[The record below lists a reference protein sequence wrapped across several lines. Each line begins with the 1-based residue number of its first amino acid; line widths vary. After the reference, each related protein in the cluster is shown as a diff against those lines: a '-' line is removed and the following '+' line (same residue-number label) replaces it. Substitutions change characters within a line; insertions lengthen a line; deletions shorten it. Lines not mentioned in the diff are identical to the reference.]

1 MVDDGKTVEVP
12 MSGRLWML
20 LAGAVSITALV
31 VLATLSA
38 PLTPHRIEG
47 LLIPIG
53 GEDVPIKFAD
63 VEKYGPD
70 VGDPENMSLP
80 VQWERVR
87 LVYYWI
93 WYLAA
98 GLLVPQV
105 IGWLRRKNWVRIFSV
120 IALAF
125 LVVVLFIFVP
135 ECRFVQAPII
145 LGIYIAY
152 VAIVLSR
159 KTDEA
164 FRARDVVG
172 FAFILPNFV
181 GFLLWTSLPVIA
193 SFVLAF
199 YQWDLIGAPKFV
211 GLDNFTRIFM
221 GAKTLFISDEERV
234 LTDQDYDIEDMET
247 PIGQPE
253 GDGKAPDAGSGALQ
267 KVTLA
272 DGTVIAG
279 VKKIIIGDRLF
290 WKYFGNTLFYMLSIP
305 VGMLGSLFLATVL
318 NQKLKGVTVFRT
330 VFYLPTVAAGIGMF
344 ILWKYIYNPD
354 FGLLNQMLAAIGIKG
369 PRWLADE
376 NWVKPAIM
384 FMGFWGGV
392 GGGGMILYLAALQNV
407 DAGLYEA
414 ANIDGASAFQKFVHI
429 TIPMVSPTSFYI
441 FIMAIIAGFQGGF
454 QALYIMTK
462 GGPAGA
468 SASIGYYIYQQ
479 AFEWFHMGYAAA
491 LSWFL
496 FLVILVITLINWR
509 WGGRT
514 IIYD

>member
-1 MVDDGKTVEVP
+1 
-12 MSGRLWML
+12 MSVRLWLL
-20 LAGAVSITALV
+20 LAGAVLITALV
-31 VLATLSA
+31 ILAVLSA
-38 PLTPHRIEG
+38 PLTPHRVEG

-63 VEKYGPD
+63 VDRFGPD
-70 VGDPENMSLP
+70 VGDPEKMSFP
-80 VQWERVR
+80 VQWQRVK

-93 WYLAA
+93 WYLAVA
-98 GLLVPQV
+98 LLLPQT
-105 IGWLRRKNWVRIFSV
+105 IGWLLRRNWVRIFSV

-135 ECRFVQAPII
+135 ECRYIQAPII
-145 LGIYIAY
+145 LGLYVAY
-152 VAIVLSR
+152 VALVLSP

-193 SFVLAF
+193 SFLLAF
-199 YQWDLIGAPKFV
+199 YQWDLIGPPKFV
-211 GLDNFTRIFM
+211 GLDNFTRVFM
-221 GAKTLFISDEERV
+221 GAKTLFITDEDRV
-234 LTDQDYDIEDMET
+234 LTDQDYDIEDME
-247 PIGQPE
+247 PR
-253 GDGKAPDAGSGALQ
+253 GDQTAPDAGTPTRHN
-267 KVTLA
+267 VTLA
-272 DGTVIAG
+272 DGTVISG
-279 VKKIIIGDRLF
+279 VRKIIIGDKLF

-305 VGMLGSLFLATVL
+305 ISMLGSLFLATVL
-318 NQKLKGVTVFRT
+318 NQKLKGVTLFRT
-330 VFYLPTVAAGIGMF
+330 LFYLPTVAAGIGML

-354 FGLLNQMLAAIGIKG
+354 FGLLNQMLASVGIQG
-369 PRWLADE
+369 PRWLSNE
-376 NWVKPAIM
+376 HWVKPALM

-407 DAGLYEA
+407 NPGLYEA

-441 FIMAIIAGFQGGF
+441 FIMAVIAGFQGGF
-454 QALYIMTK
+454 QALYIMTG

-496 FLVILVITLINWR
+496 FLVILVITLFNWR
-509 WGGRT
+509 WGGKT